1 MRKTALVLLAAL
13 VVLVPVAV
21 SAEEPD
27 ALQLEAMRSGKY
39 LLVDFGLDRC
49 SSCIRMRKLLEGIA
63 DEISPTVTT
72 KILNINKEAELSM
85 KYQVMLIPAQIIIS
99 PEGELVYQH
108 TGLLKEIKLREAL
121 KKVGAI

>member
-1 MRKTALVLLAAL
+1 MRKTALMLLAAL
-13 VVLVPVAV
+13 VVLAPVYVP
-21 SAEEPD
+21 AEGPD
-27 ALQLEAMRSGKY
+27 ALQLEAMESGKY

-49 SSCIRMRKLLEGIA
+49 VSCIRMRKLLEGIA

-99 PEGELVYQH
+99 PEGKLVYEH